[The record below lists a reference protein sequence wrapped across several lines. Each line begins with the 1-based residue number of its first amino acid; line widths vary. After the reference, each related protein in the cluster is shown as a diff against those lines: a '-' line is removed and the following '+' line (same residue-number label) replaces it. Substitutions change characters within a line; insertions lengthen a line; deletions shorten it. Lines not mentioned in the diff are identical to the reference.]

1 MEDSAATK
9 VQSPASVNA
18 GKSSLKLLRYPLR
31 SSMKSKEE
39 KHPAADS
46 ANSSV
51 SKRGRPASNVSKSV
65 AVLDFSGKE
74 KSAKPTR
81 RLSVPS
87 KSSAS
92 PAPRSVGNI
101 TPISEARVKRSAANQ
116 GKSNTPVSDVSLS
129 SSRKKFC
136 VLSSSSYWLSQIK
149 LSESASKHKI
159 SLCFFKL
166 ALEAG
171 CEPLQK
177 IRDELKSY
185 VSRYDLSELG
195 ESVKELFEIY
205 KISENFEQLQA
216 SDHGPLVP
224 EEGNQLSD
232 DDVNSST
239 SSIIDAEKLKPNISD
254 TDAGEIHGVQET
266 NKETSKKNESVNKIK
281 RSVNRDVTNSKSS
294 SEVRGRNSTQK
305 NPKKLTKQE
314 LAKDQDKLKKLG
326 KKYTAGEGPTPSS
339 PEKTLQE
346 NKENLDVPQME
357 ISATEV

>member
-1 MEDSAATK
+1 MEDSVTTK
-9 VQSPASVNA
+9 VQSPASVDA
-18 GKSSLKLLRYPLR
+18 GKSSSKLLRYPLR

-39 KHPAADS
+39 NHPSTDS
-46 ANSSV
+46 TNSSV
-51 SKRGRPASNVSKSV
+51 SKRGRPTSNVSKSV

-74 KSAKPTR
+74 KSAKPPR

-92 PAPRSVGNI
+92 TAPRSVGNI

-116 GKSNTPVSDVSLS
+116 GKSPVSDVSLS
-129 SSRKKFC
+129 SSRRKFC
-136 VLSSSSYWLSQIK
+136 ILSSSSYWLSQIK

-159 SLCFFKL
+159 SLGFFEL

-195 ESVKELFEIY
+195 ESVNELFEIY
-205 KISENFEQLQA
+205 KISENFQQLQA
-216 SDHGPLVP
+216 SNIGPLVP
-224 EEGNQLSD
+224 EEGNQLPD
-232 DDVNSST
+232 DDVHSST
-239 SSIIDAEKLKPNISD
+239 FSITDAEKLKPNPSD
-254 TDAGEIHGVQET
+254 TDADEIHGEQES
-266 NKETSKKNESVNKIK
+266 NKETSKKDESVNRIK
-281 RSVNRDVTNSKSS
+281 RSVKKDVTNLKSS

-305 NPKKLTKQE
+305 NPKKPTKQE
-314 LAKDQDKLKKLG
+314 LAKDQDKLKKQG
-326 KKYTAGEGPTPSS
+326 KKYSAGEGPIPSS

-346 NKENLDVPQME
+346 NKENLAVPQIE
-357 ISATEV
+357 ISATEE